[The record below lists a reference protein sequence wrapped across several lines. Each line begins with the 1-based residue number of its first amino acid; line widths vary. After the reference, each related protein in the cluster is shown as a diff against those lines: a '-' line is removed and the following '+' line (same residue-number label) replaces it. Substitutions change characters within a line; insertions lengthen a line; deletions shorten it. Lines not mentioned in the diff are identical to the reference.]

1 MITNKEISK
10 LVLEKCKGK
19 DLYFNTVT
27 EKDIENILNYY
38 GRMILYII
46 KRGGFITLPTY
57 RNNFKTNCIRI
68 APIERRVVFKTLMRR
83 WLSVRHIRQRQQQSR
98 ELDQV

>member
-10 LVLEKCKGK
+10 SVLEKCKGK

-57 RNNFKTNCIRI
+57 RNKFAQNCIRVV
-68 APIERRVVFKTLMRR
+68 PIERRVVFKTLMRR
-83 WLSVRHIRQRQQQSR
+83 WLRLNHMRR
-98 ELDQV
+98 EEKVSQELHQ